1 MSLVTAFKQND
12 KVVMMCD
19 SLTIAGET
27 LTEIVDEHL
36 FKIQKFGNIL
46 VGSVGTVQN
55 IRALIAHKEW
65 FDTKGE
71 KFDKEFICKNIV
83 PKLMLELAKTGLFN
97 ANKPLRRNKATISMA
112 CEDRLYLLTH
122 DFQVFEIDDCLAIGY
137 TEPFAKKILVDAK
150 VGEEKE
156 AMLEALRLSSKLS
169 GMVREPFY
177 LIDTKNLEYEKID
190 K

>member
-1 MSLVTAFKQND
+1 
-12 KVVMMCD
+12 
-19 SLTIAGET
+19 
-27 LTEIVDEHL
+27 
-36 FKIQKFGNIL
+36 
-46 VGSVGTVQN
+46 
-55 IRALIAHKEW
+55 
-65 FDTKGE
+65 
-71 KFDKEFICKNIV
+71 
-83 PKLMLELAKTGLFN
+83 
-97 ANKPLRRNKATISMA
+97 
-112 CEDRLYLLTH
+112 
-122 DFQVFEIDDCLAIGY
+122 LAIGY